1 MIARIAIALLLLC
14 CCPAFAAVAGTSG
27 TAAASSVSVNS
38 PIDLPAASPILA
50 AVLTALPEDAIYRMS
65 IPVRTESTAVIH
77 RHSPNQPMSMP
88 QLANTSDLGP
98 ILDAIPMAGRIQRKA
113 GQRFNTTDGSSVD
126 TFAICYRMNR
136 RLGMQVIPGDP
147 APVKLAVTSVENNEG
162 VTVGLTLRLS
172 R

>member
-14 CCPAFAAVAGTSG
+14 CCPAFAAVAGTNG

-38 PIDLPAASPILA
+38 PIDLPVASPVLA
-50 AVLTALPEDAIYRMS
+50 AVLPALPENAIARM
-65 IPVRTESTAVIH
+65 PMQAATESVTMIH

-88 QLANTSDLGP
+88 RLADTSELGP
-98 ILDAIPMAGRIQRKA
+98 ILDAIPMAGRIHRKA

-126 TFAICYRMNR
+126 AFAICYRMNH

-147 APVKLAVTSVENNEG
+147 APVKLAVSSLSNNTG
-162 VTVGLTLRLS
+162 LTVGMTLRLS